1 MYPIKD
7 IVSEIT
13 GKRYNP
19 IECVYIKNPVQTAK
33 YIKYRLPLLDL
44 IVGDDDKLTFVFD
57 KESSKSLYQLW
68 LTHELK

>member
-1 MYPIKD
+1 MYPVKD

-13 GKRYNP
+13 GVKYNP
-19 IECVYIKNPVQTAK
+19 AECVYIRNPVQTAK
-33 YIKYRLPLLDL
+33 YIKHKLPLLDL

-57 KESSKSLYQLW
+57 RETSKNLYQLW